1 MEETKEIQEKI
12 DELRKILENIEPND
26 RIYEIEDY
34 IRGHEKSQ
42 DISAYFDTDPNNKSY
57 TKYENVA
64 DYLILTRNPDEMIY
78 LAQRLC
84 DFELADKL
92 FKDYPFSQEQKN
104 KFDRLA
110 LNNDDI
116 TKTLRPQILS
126 KKYDF
131 LDSQIDFISA
141 EYYSVLQDKILGMDD
156 KTLEVFK
163 ELYKKID
170 RDTEDKISKIWYLTY
185 NIVNHTELNQG
196 LYEKIQNNGE
206 LNEDT
211 LNKTLWLYTKG
222 SIYTSQANEI
232 IDRLQSVDDINNLES
247 IIKEVCNKY
256 VNIERNSENKNIEKI
271 KEALLMTTYG
281 MTLDEASE
289 ILTRF
294 NLSGIE
300 VNEENKKQSLMY
312 LALSEI
318 CNENNPD
325 KLIAIYDDYTRETDI
340 SIDYLRTSVFKGE
353 LKKLFAKEFN
363 NTFKS
368 LNEFTQVDREEE
380 IPVYDAGIDFKICMT
395 SLGAYQNNFS
405 DKENYFTYWNSKKIM
420 AHTSSCSL
428 IANNNLAT
436 AKITNICLGFSN
448 FNEEM
453 FLGGSNKDMASDNQY
468 HTIAPQ
474 LDIDLSIPENLIN
487 TTRGQYN
494 ELVYERRDLGNGKY
508 YKKNPDFIV
517 FFEEF
522 DNLDDVDIN
531 NPEVMKIL
539 SDQERKWKESLKAA
553 KDFGIPIVKINRER
567 CAESENKKI
576 EEAFQEYL
584 QTHDVSLLP
593 DIITNF
599 ENNRT
604 GTRGHKYLTE
614 RYFSSEKIQ
623 DMLNQIRESIE
634 QLQDTNQRKNNVNVL
649 IKLLQQEKDNI
660 LQCNI
665 EDLKKGFKKEDI
677 IKSKMGID
685 VDEYL
690 SYLNTIQLDTKD
702 VER

>member
-1 MEETKEIQEKI
+1 MGETKEIQDKI
-12 DELRKILENIEPND
+12 EELRKILENVEPND

-34 IRGHEKSQ
+34 IREHEKSQ
-42 DISAYFDTDPNNKSY
+42 DISAYFDTDPKNKSY

-104 KFDRLA
+104 KFDKLA

-141 EYYSVLQDKILGMDD
+141 EYYSVLQDKILEMDD

-185 NIVNHTELNQG
+185 NIVNHIELNQG
-196 LYEKIQNNGE
+196 LYEEIQNNGE

-222 SIYTSQANEI
+222 PIYTSQANEI

-300 VNEENKKQSLMY
+300 VNDENKKQSLMY

-368 LNEFTQVDREEE
+368 LNEFAQVDREEE

-395 SLGAYQNNFS
+395 ALGAYQNNFS

-468 HTIAPQ
+468 HMIAPQ
-474 LDIDLSIPENLIN
+474 LDIDLSISENLIN
-487 TTRGQYN
+487 ATRGQYN
-494 ELVYERRDLGNGKY
+494 ELVYERRDLENGKY

-531 NPEVMKIL
+531 NPEVVKIL

-567 CAESENKKI
+567 CAKSESEKI
-576 EEAFQEYL
+576 ENAFQEYM

-593 DIITNF
+593 SIITNF

-604 GTRGHKYLTE
+604 GTRGHKYLTKQ
-614 RYFSSEKIQ
+614 YFSSGKIQ
-623 DMLNQIRESIE
+623 NMLNQIRESIIK
-634 QLQDTNQRKNNVNVL
+634 LQDSNQRKNNVNIL
-649 IKLLQQEKDNI
+649 IKLLQQEKENV
-660 LQCNI
+660 LSCRKL
-665 EDLKKGFKKEDI
+665 EDDMDSI
-677 IKSKMGID
+677 SKIGVD

-690 SYLNTIQLDTKD
+690 NTIQFETKD
-702 VER
+702 FER